1 MSPILGSFLGGGLEL
16 IGIFAKMPISEPRAV
31 THAITAA
38 HIT

>member
-1 MSPILGSFLGGGLEL
+1 MSPILGSFFGGGLV